1 MRVLSLPIGNDL
13 LEIHI
18 NLWKSQETVYF
29 NGQLASKKT
38 HFIGTSHHFTTDA
51 VHSFGVDHFRV
62 VTSYGW
68 MGFRYDVFKNDHCL
82 LASGRTN
89 VSAPKIVTQIKSRS
103 KSVPHISR
111 LDDPGLPD
119 KELIED
125 LLV

>member
-13 LEIHI
+13 LEIYI
-18 NLWKSQETVYF
+18 NMWKSQEMVYF

-68 MGFRYDVFKNDHCL
+68 MGFRYDVFKNDQCL
-82 LASGRTN
+82 LASGRTKI
-89 VSAPKIVTQIKSRS
+89 SIPKTSTQGKSRR
-103 KSVPHISR
+103 KTVPHISR
-111 LDDPGLPD
+111 LEDPGPMD
-119 KELIED
+119 RELLED